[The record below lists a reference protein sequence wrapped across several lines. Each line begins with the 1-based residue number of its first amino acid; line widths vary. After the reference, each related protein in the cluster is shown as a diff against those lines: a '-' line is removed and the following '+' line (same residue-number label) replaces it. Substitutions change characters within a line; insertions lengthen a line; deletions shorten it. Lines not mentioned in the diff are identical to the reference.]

1 MGLFGPTPDKI
12 LRTAAAVAP
21 ALHWSIDVD
30 WRYGA
35 KVHTLMGDGDARL
48 TDEEALVFAEST
60 WKAIAGQLDLNPEY
74 GRHGLLVL
82 YISFGGVVS
91 CPTVETDI
99 SGVGKVVRSSAPAA
113 PPASVA
119 WLTDASSNLIA
130 HLEEVGIEYELAE
143 FDDMLLLDASTSSDT
158 VVSVTLLAKA
168 KRADFVGCVRSA
180 AADAEALREFAA
192 LIAQALPEYE
202 VDVFPESRRGPELL
216 VVGPAGTVQDVRCA
230 SQLLD
235 PFLYHKSLA
244 LKVRSVLPQFLS
256 GELRHE
262 DVGLLF
268 AE

>member
-1 MGLFGPTPDKI
+1 MGLFGPSPDKI

-21 ALHWSIDVD
+21 TLHWSIDVD

-35 KVHTLMGDGDARL
+35 KVHTLMGDGGARL

-60 WKAIAGQLDLNPEY
+60 WRAIASQLDLNPEY
-74 GRHGLLVL
+74 GRDGLLML

-91 CPTVETDI
+91 SPTVETDI

-119 WLTDASSNLIA
+119 WLTDASSDLIA
-130 HLEEVGIEYELAE
+130 HLEETGVEYELAD
-143 FDDMLLLDASTSSDT
+143 FDDMLLLDASTSPDT
-158 VVSVTLLAKA
+158 VVSVTLLADT
-168 KRADFVGCVRSA
+168 KRADFVGCVRSTG
-180 AADAEALREFAA
+180 ADAAALREFAA
-192 LIAQALPEYE
+192 LIAQALPECE
-202 VDVFPESRRGPELL
+202 VDVFPESKRGPELL
-216 VVGPAGTVQDVRCA
+216 MVGPDRTVQGVRCA

-235 PFLYHKSLA
+235 PFLSHQNRA
-244 LKVRSVLPQFLS
+244 LRVRSVLSRFLT

-262 DVGLLF
+262 DVGRFL